1 MSDALS
7 FTLEQPVAGVTE
19 VVVRGDVDLAGGKP
33 FERALADAAATSAGV
48 LVNLADCS
56 FLDSSG
62 LNALIRFARGRPAG
76 RHVAVYCLPEGA
88 VRQVFSL
95 TRAYSLL
102 DVHDDRGA
110 ALGALALAG
119 GAPSDS

>member
-7 FTLEQPVAGVTE
+7 FTREQPVAGVTE
-19 VVVRGDVDLAGGKP
+19 VVVRGDVDLAGGKA
-33 FERALADAAATSAGV
+33 FDRALADAAATSAGV

-62 LNALIRFARGRPAG
+62 LNALIRFAREGPAG
-76 RHVAVYCLPEGA
+76 QHVAVYCLPEGT

-95 TRAYSLL
+95 TRAHALL
-102 DVHDDRGA
+102 DVHDDRVA
-110 ALGALALAG
+110 ALGTLALA
-119 GAPSDS
+119 AETPSES